1 LSHFYQLWFDRLVP
15 ALGAIAGDPEAYRY
29 LPSSVK
35 RFPAPAELAA
45 ALQRAGLGEI
55 GYLITAGG
63 IIAIHAGTVGAPTP
77 TPTGP
82 TPSGPT
88 PSGPSP
94 SGPSPRPGRR
104 RRDGRPPA
112 DGSET

>member
-1 LSHFYQLWFDRLVP
+1 MSHFYQLWFDRLVP
-15 ALGAIAGDPEAYRY
+15 ALGAVAGNPEAYRY

-63 IIAIHAGTVGAPTP
+63 IIAIHAGTVGAT
-77 TPTGP
+77 TTTGP

-88 PSGPSP
+88 PSGPTP
-94 SGPSPRPGRR
+94 TGR
-104 RRDGRPPA
+104 RPPA
-112 DGSET
+112 DGSGT